1 MTISTGSTMPA
12 GTLTRVGDDGPE
24 RVEAAEFFGGRKVVL
39 FGVPGAF
46 TPTCHRSH
54 MPGFVDNADALR
66 AKGVDE
72 IAVIA
77 VNDPH
82 VMKAWREASEARGK
96 VTFPADGSADYARAL
111 GLDLDASGFGMGT
124 RSRRFSMLVEDGTV
138 KELSVEDSPGQVGV
152 SGADEMLAKL

>member
-1 MTISTGSTMPA
+1 MAIASGDRMPD
-12 GTLTRVGDDGPE
+12 GTLTKVTDDGPE
-24 RVEAAEFFGGRKVVL
+24 QVEAADFFGGRKVVL

-54 MPGFVDNADALR
+54 MPGFVDNAETFR

-72 IAVIA
+72 VAVLA

-82 VMKAWREASEARGK
+82 VMKAWREASDAKGK
-96 VTFPADGSADYARAL
+96 VTFLADGSARYATAL
-111 GLDLDASGFGMGT
+111 GLDLDAADFGMGT
-124 RSRRFSMLVEDGTV
+124 RAKRFSMLVEDGTV
-138 KELSVEDSPGQVGV
+138 KEISVENSPGEVGV

>member
-82 VMKAWREASEARGK
+82 VMKAWREASDARGK
-96 VTFPADGSADYARAL
+96 VTFLADGSADYARAL